1 MGGRLEKLKEKMKDL
16 REVNDTNRSSL
27 SEKQNKL
34 YELLSSRT
42 NKHN

>member
-1 MGGRLEKLKEKMKDL
+1 MKDL

-34 YELLSSRT
+34 FDLLSSRT
-42 NKHN
+42 NRPNS